1 MAKRVIEKKRDDG
14 STIYRID
21 RARKRGIYR
30 INPDSW
36 QRKWLSKVELRDV
49 ESLPSGLYTD
59 GRGITAAGSRLL
71 EQLSEKYGNRLR
83 LCIANDRNSS
93 VRKNPKTIKVTL
105 NHDDL
110 RALNSG
116 YRALRQEKN
125 QDLRELVDAFLQK
138 TFPKVFKGSS
148 KEFTSYASGTLARI
162 LSTPELIEHLSTNDR
177 RAIQEFIPE
186 FVKGMDFSLRSTSN
200 IAFAKDGLGATQT
213 IYLGKVVEEY
223 ERKLKTKSTENT
235 WQKLLRQHI
244 LVLLHSYAAVIE
256 KQSVDL
262 DGKYPDFMLVDPY
275 GYLDIYEIK
284 KPQTTILQHDK
295 SRNNYYWTAEVCKAI
310 SQVENYID
318 MTTRHCLDLADK
330 VRRELGQQIKIVRP
344 RGFIIAGV
352 RAQLATEKMQEDFRV
367 LNDSLKNIDIIFYDD
382 LLENIKATLSRF
394 KDSGGKKAG
403 KKPRKNVKK
412 KAAKKSRKSSKKK
425 SSGGNA

>member
-1 MAKRVIEKKRDDG
+1 MTKRIIEKKRDDG

-21 RARKRGIYR
+21 RTRKRGIYH

-36 QRKWLSKVELRDV
+36 QRKWLREVELRGV

-71 EQLSEKYGNRLR
+71 DQLSDKYGAKLR
-83 LCIANDRNSS
+83 LCIAADQNSS
-93 VRKNPKTIKVTL
+93 IRKNQKSVRVTL

-116 YRALRQEKN
+116 YRGLRQERN
-125 QDLRELVDAFLQK
+125 QELRELVEAFLQK

-148 KEFTSYASGTLARI
+148 KEFTSYAPGTLARI
-162 LSTPELIEHLSTNDR
+162 LNTPEIIEHLSTSDR

-186 FVKGMDFSLRSTSN
+186 FVKAMDFSLRSTTN

-235 WQKLLRQHI
+235 WQRLLRQHI
-244 LVLLHSYAAVIE
+244 LILLHSYAAVIE

-295 SRNNYYWTAEVCKAI
+295 SRNNYYWTVEVCKAI
-310 SQVENYID
+310 AQVENYID

-330 VRRELGQQIKIVRP
+330 IRRELGQQIKIVRP
-344 RGFIIAGV
+344 RGFVIAGM
-352 RAQLATEKMQEDFRV
+352 RAQLTAEKMQEDFRV

-382 LLENIKATLSRF
+382 LLENIKAMLDRF
-394 KDSGGKKAG
+394 KKSGGR
-403 KKPRKNVKK
+403 KPRKRVKK
-412 KAAKKSRKSSKKK
+412 KMARKSRQSGKKK
-425 SSGGNA
+425 LSGRNA

>member
-1 MAKRVIEKKRDDG
+1 MTKRIVEKKRNDG

-21 RARKRGIYR
+21 RTRKSGVYH

-36 QRKWLSKVELRDV
+36 QRKWLSEVELRGI

-71 EQLSEKYGNRLR
+71 EQLSDKYGNKLR
-83 LCIANDRNSS
+83 LCIAGDRDSS
-93 VRKNPKTIKVTL
+93 IRKNQKTVKVTL

-110 RALNSG
+110 RALNNG
-116 YRALRQEKN
+116 YRGLRQERN
-125 QDLRELVDAFLQK
+125 QELRDLVNSFLQK
-138 TFPKVFKGSS
+138 TFPKVFKGLS
-148 KEFTSYASGTLARI
+148 KEFSSYAPGTLARI
-162 LSTPELIEHLSTNDR
+162 LSTPELIEHLSMNDR

-186 FVKGMDFSLRSTSN
+186 FVKGMDFSLRSTNN

-244 LVLLHSYAAVIE
+244 LILLHSYAAVIE

-295 SRNNYYWTAEVCKAI
+295 SRNNYYWTVEVCKAI

-330 VRRELGQQIKIVRP
+330 IRRELGQQIKIVRP
-344 RGFIIAGV
+344 RGFVIAGM
-352 RAQLATEKMQEDFRV
+352 RAQLTTEKMQEDFRV

-382 LLENIKATLSRF
+382 LLENIKAMLNRF
-394 KDSGGKKAG
+394 RESGE
-403 KKPRKNVKK
+403 KKPHKKVKK
-412 KAAKKSRKSSKKK
+412 EATKKSRKSRKKK